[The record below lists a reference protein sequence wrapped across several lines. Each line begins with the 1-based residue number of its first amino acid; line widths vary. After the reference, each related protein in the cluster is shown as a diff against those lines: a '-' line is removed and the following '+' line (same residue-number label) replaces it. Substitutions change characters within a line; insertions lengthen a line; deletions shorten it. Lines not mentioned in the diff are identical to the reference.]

1 MASYL
6 SRIGTVCTRGIG
18 GEGKGRWLWWFG
30 ASWAA
35 IYSSIPSSALFI
47 ADVDAGLVA
56 STDFS
61 IEAALFAFVGLAS
74 SSASLSGR
82 GRLRDPSLLEDGISF
97 SLTRG
102 NWPGG
107 RSGEVANKWQSK
119 LAYALIFR
127 VKSQLTAGEH
137 HVSYHS

>member
-18 GEGKGRWLWWFG
+18 GEGKGRWLWWLG
-30 ASWAA
+30 ASWEA

-61 IEAALFAFVGLAS
+61 IDAALFVFVGLAS

-82 GRLRDPSLLEDGISF
+82 GRLRDPSLLEDVISF
-97 SLTRG
+97 SFTRG
-102 NWPGG
+102 NWPG
-107 RSGEVANKWQSK
+107 RQSGEVANKWQSQ
-119 LAYALIFR
+119 LAYALILR
-127 VKSQLTAGEH
+127 EKSPWTAGK
-137 HVSYHS
+137 